1 MSRSASS
8 FIRKE
13 LGHNQSGSTLQSV
26 DSNYERVSSPILQYD
41 DGGARKFQRPQ
52 STSGIRNRSRIEAPL
67 PPPSM
72 EELRAASP
80 IANRSS
86 SSHLAHRSSSPIQ
99 YRAPSPLNRN
109 DSSKQ
114 TRDNFNE
121 STNSTSNRVERYQ
134 APKRPSSVAASSR
147 SSSPNTI
154 DKKLNPISN
163 RIDFDSPQAIREYSH
178 TSFDAPR
185 YPKRPS
191 SVAGYSK
198 KNSSGTSQA
207 NESENFHNTTYNT
220 HYVVNTN
227 PNRSTSPTNFSN
239 FSSNSNKSSIN
250 RELINSYFAKH
261 NSSNQSHAENEKH
274 VPVHLR
280 NVDFTQTNDVLE
292 VVKNKIHSLSPNLSE
307 AFRRIKQATG
317 YTGNK
322 VRAEDFKRALVKD
335 FHLLDDISE
344 ETPNFKA
351 VKHFQTEQI
360 KKLDEF
366 IKMADPKGE
375 GSFGY
380 SDFIR
385 AMEELDRKLGTNSTT
400 AQRESRYCG
409 SMTDDA
415 LKRRREKTELY
426 IEKMMDPKKDRAPY
440 GVADDLVK
448 NTDTSKSV
456 YFTRMESLRNTFGV
470 ENDKIPI
477 PLFRD
482 ALKRFDRYILDV
494 DVDQILEN
502 MGAKKKGYISLNEFM
517 NHYGFETI
525 KSKSFRSSYENVKGI
540 QWPQTLEYNPTKEEI
555 MNSMREKKNNKKVRG
570 RINNTRT
577 NILRGEEI
585 RRNTPSSL
593 SGRIS
598 VSSDRSSSSM
608 GRSVL
613 SENSG
618 RSTSPVSFLKTPDYL
633 TTPGGAR
640 SIRLSDTSSRADST
654 LM

>member
-13 LGHNQSGSTLQSV
+13 LGHNQSGSTLQST
-26 DSNYERVSSPILQYD
+26 SNFERASSPILQYD
-41 DGGARKFQRPQ
+41 EGGARKFQRPQ

-86 SSHLAHRSSSPIQ
+86 SPIANRSSSPIQ
-99 YRAPSPLNRN
+99 YRAPSPVNRS
-109 DSSKQ
+109 DVPKQ
-114 TRDNFNE
+114 PRDNFNE
-121 STNSTSNRVERYQ
+121 STLSSSNRVDRNQ
-134 APKRPSSVAASSR
+134 AAKRPSSVTGSSR

-154 DKKLNPISN
+154 DKKLNTISS
-163 RIDFDSPQAIREYSH
+163 RIDFDSPTAIREYSH

-185 YPKRPS
+185 NLKRPS

-198 KNSSGTSQA
+198 KNSTTSSTISGIPPR
-207 NESENFHNTTYNT
+207 ESDCFHNTTYNT
-220 HYVVNTN
+220 HFVVNTN
-227 PNRSTSPTNFSN
+227 PNRSVSPTSY
-239 FSSNSNKSSIN
+239 SSTSLQSKSSLD
-250 RELINSYFAKH
+250 RELINSYFSKH
-261 NSSNQSHAENEKH
+261 NSVNQSHAENEKH

-280 NVDFTQTNDVLE
+280 NVDYSQTNDVLE

-335 FHLLDDISE
+335 FHLLEDISDD
-344 ETPNFKA
+344 TPNFKA
-351 VKHFQTEQI
+351 VKQFQTEQI

-375 GSFGY
+375 GAFGY

-400 AQRESRYCG
+400 AQRETRYCG
-409 SMTDDA
+409 SMIDEA
-415 LKRRREKTELY
+415 MKRRREKTEQY
-426 IEKMMDPKKDRAPY
+426 IEKIMDPKKDRAPY
-440 GVADDLVK
+440 GVAEDLVK
-448 NTDTSKSV
+448 NTDVSKSV
-456 YFTRMESLRNTFGV
+456 YYTRMELLRNTFGV

-494 DVDQILEN
+494 DVDQIIEN

-517 NHYGFETI
+517 NNYGFETI

-555 MNSMREKKNNKKVRG
+555 MSSMRENKNKKKVRG

-593 SGRIS
+593 SGRLS

-613 SENSG
+613 SENSSVG
-618 RSTSPVSFLKTPDYL
+618 RSSSPVSFLKTPDYL
-633 TTPGGAR
+633 TAPGGAR
-640 SIRLSDTSSRADST
+640 SIRLSE
-654 LM
+654 